1 MSLQSHNSPS
11 ASGAPNL
18 SGATLIAGDR
28 VVKTWPRGFA
38 IAFAFMLFGI
48 AFMIGR
54 ITGGPYLTPPPPDTG
69 YHAPGSGNGLDGLPG
84 GIQGSTVTGPGGGGA
99 PGGP

>member
-1 MSLQSHNSPS
+1 MSTQSYGELPENRDVF
-11 ASGAPNL
+11 ANL
-18 SGATLIAGDR
+18 DTLANRDR
-28 VVKTWPRGFA
+28 VIKTWPRSFA

-54 ITGGPYLTPPPPDTG
+54 ITGGPYVTPPPPDTG

>member
-1 MSLQSHNSPS
+1 MSTQSNSQIP
-11 ASGAPNL
+11 AARDARTNRD
-18 SGATLIAGDR
+18 TLANRDR
-28 VVKTWPRGFA
+28 VIKTWPRSFA
-38 IAFAFMLFGI
+38 MAFAFMLFGI

-54 ITGGPYLTPPPPDTG
+54 ITGGPYVPPPPPDTG

-84 GIQGSTVTGPGGGGA
+84 GIQGGTVTGPGGGGA

>member
-1 MSLQSHNSPS
+1 MSLPAHNSAS
-11 ASGAPNL
+11 ANGAPLL
-18 SGATLIAGDR
+18 SGDR
-28 VVKTWPRGFA
+28 VVKTWPRSFA

-54 ITGGPYLTPPPPDTG
+54 ITGGPYVTPPPPDTG